1 MVNTTDKTSA
11 FTLLAVL
18 TALILA
24 AACAVLYLQWGASSG
39 ASQSVS
45 GSAALSQALALH
57 ATGALGGDSEDFARL
72 ENDVMRLA
80 DLRRSAGAEALPGRA
95 DAWTNLEQQARA
107 ILASRGDTES
117 ISSAADAVAER
128 MPELLNASDTLF
140 ELTGSSADIEEFQQR
155 AIRLRQSLNGLSLNP
170 DPQTAAAA
178 ISADLDYLRQVNNAL
193 SGEETELDI
202 AALPA
207 ADRDTALAPLVA
219 ALADIEEATAR
230 ALQAAA
236 NLDNPAATL
245 DSVIDSANDIYA
257 AAENEPAAATGETG
271 FLAHPLLPLLLVG
284 GALLLLAIL
293 AWMHSRT
300 AHFERASQEQ
310 AEQNDRNQQAILR

>member
-1 MVNTTDKTSA
+1 MVNSTDKTSA

-24 AACAVLYLQWGASSG
+24 AACVVLYFQWSASSA
-39 ASQSVS
+39 ASQSVT

-57 ATGALGGDSEDFARL
+57 ATGALGGDPEDFARL
-72 ENDVMRLA
+72 EDDVMRLA
-80 DLRRSAGAEALPGRA
+80 DLRQSAGDGALPGSAGAWA
-95 DAWTNLEQQARA
+95 NLEQQARG

-117 ISSAADAVAER
+117 ISAAADEVAER
-128 MPELLNASDTLF
+128 IPELLSSSDTLF

-155 AIRLRQSLNGLSLNP
+155 AIRLRQSLNGLSQNP

-178 ISADLDYLRQVNNAL
+178 ISADLDYLRQVSNAL

-219 ALADIEEATAR
+219 ALADVGRQPRAR
-230 ALQAAA
+230 
-236 NLDNPAATL
+236 
-245 DSVIDSANDIYA
+245 
-257 AAENEPAAATGETG
+257 
-271 FLAHPLLPLLLVG
+271 
-284 GALLLLAIL
+284 
-293 AWMHSRT
+293 SR
-300 AHFERASQEQ
+300 
-310 AEQNDRNQQAILR
+310 QQQTSIIRRRRSSR